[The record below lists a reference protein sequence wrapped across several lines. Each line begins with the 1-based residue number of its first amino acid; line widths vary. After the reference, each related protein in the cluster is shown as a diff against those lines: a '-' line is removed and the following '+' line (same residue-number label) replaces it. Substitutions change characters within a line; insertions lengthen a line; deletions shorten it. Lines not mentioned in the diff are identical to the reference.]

1 MCTRIQCSRCGKPT
15 WVGCGRHVEQAM
27 AGIPPEKRDAVFQP
41 FVRGDT
47 TRGDGIGLGL
57 SLVQRICQRQGWRI
71 RLDGHQDGG
80 CEFRVDFF
88 PV

>member
-1 MCTRIQCSRCGKPT
+1 VLRSGGFSVIDSG
-15 WVGCGRHVEQAM
+15 

-71 RLDGHQDGG
+71 RLDGHKDGG
-80 CEFRVDFF
+80 CEFRVDLF
-88 PV
+88 PAPDRAC